1 MDAVTQDRRSAAW
14 QYIKSHAQFTVPEL
28 ASAIG
33 MDLEQCRTSVN
44 QWRKQGYIRHIGGP
58 GVPGRPKRFARVDG
72 SGEPRVGK
80 GNNEGMP
87 LRNQRSKTGRQ
98 KMWNSMKISRSFTA
112 SDLTL
117 TGGICRK
124 SADEFIRKLLDAG
137 YLSAVHRVDTSKSN
151 REIQGQISSYR
162 LIRDT
167 GRLAPMVRKQGC
179 WDQNQQRLYPFN
191 NHKQQD
197 EEARHDQDVA

>member
-14 QYIKSHAQFTVPEL
+14 QYITAHAQFTVPEL

-44 QWRKQGYIRHIGGP
+44 QWRKQGYIKHIGGP
-58 GVPGRPKRFARVDG
+58 GVPGRPKRFARVEG
-72 SGEPRVGK
+72 TGEPKVGK
-80 GNNEGMP
+80 GNREGLP

-112 SDLTL
+112 DDLTL
-117 TGGICRK
+117 TAGISRK
-124 SADEFIRKLLDAG
+124 SADEYIRKLLDAG
-137 YLSAVHRVDTSKSN
+137 YLSAVRRVDTRKSN
-151 REIQGQISSYR
+151 QEIKGLASSYR

-167 GRLAPMVRKQGC
+167 GRMAPMVRKEGC
-179 WDQNQQRLYPFN
+179 WDQNQKQLYPFN
-191 NHKQQD
+191 NQQQD
-197 EEARHDQDVA
+197 KEAGHERNMA